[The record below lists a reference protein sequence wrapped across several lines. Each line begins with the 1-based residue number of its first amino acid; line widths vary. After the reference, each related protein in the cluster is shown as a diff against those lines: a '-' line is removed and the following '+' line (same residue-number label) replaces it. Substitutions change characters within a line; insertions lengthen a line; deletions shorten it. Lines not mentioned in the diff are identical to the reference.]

1 MKIKLIV
8 LTMVVALMSVTL
20 ALAQQGRSQ
29 GASER
34 YDQDEVKTINGTVT
48 KVDHPYATLKG
59 DDGKEYQVHLGP
71 LWYWQREKLE
81 LKPNV
86 KTQIKGEVDE
96 VKSAYHLYP
105 WEIVQDGKTMVLADE
120 DGVPSWAGGRQRND
134 DCCMRGCRHGK
145 GRGRP

>member
-1 MKIKLIV
+1 MKTKSIL
-8 LTMVVALMSVTL
+8 MVVAAMLLSVSP
-20 ALAQQGRSQ
+20 ALAQQGRSP

-48 KVDHPYATLKG
+48 KVDHPYATLKAE
-59 DDGKEYQVHLGP
+59 DGKEYQVHMGP

-86 KTQIKGEVDE
+86 KAQIKGEVEE

-105 WEIVQDGKTMVLADE
+105 WEIVQDGKTMALADE
-120 DGVPSWAGGRQRND
+120 DGVPSWAGGRQRNE
-134 DCCMRGCRHGK
+134 DCCMRCCRHGK
-145 GRGRP
+145 GHGWR